1 MYEPDQKALYR
12 VYATFAL
19 VLLVLASYVCVCIH
33 ASRANTDGLQSS
45 TDGEIGAI
53 KEQQL
58 QVGTEIGR
66 AADKI
71 GNAEN
76 SIDRVGGT
84 ISESRERAA
93 ALQAGIAECQSIAR
107 ECQELATE
115 NLNIIG
121 DIGG

>member
-76 SIDRVGGT
+76 SIDRVGEA